1 MINSVISYNGK
12 VTIRVKNK
20 PPKSKHNE
28 GTSHLFNLL
37 HSILTQALILDDMKQ
52 LSQKLPSYF
61 VLVKDNPTISSD
73 VLLEGNY
80 SDIENRSVLL
90 QALPIVNRE
99 LTKTEKG
106 EGLKFSALLTHSMLN
121 TSTYELTDGY
131 ILMLDSHQNNI
142 LAFSK
147 IDLRSIQ
154 PVYDDVAGQA
164 AIDWEMSFNNS
175 LEEV

>member
-20 PPKSKHNE
+20 PPKSRHNE

-37 HSILTQALILDDMKQ
+37 HGILTQALVLDDVKQ

-73 VLLEGNY
+73 ILLDGNY
-80 SDIENRSVLL
+80 ADIENRSVLL
-90 QALPIVNRE
+90 QGLPIVNRE
-99 LTKTEKG
+99 LTDK
-106 EGLKFSALLTHSMLN
+106 GLKFSALLTHSMLN
-121 TSTYELTDGY
+121 TSMYELTDGY
-131 ILMLDSHQNNI
+131 ILMLDSHQDNI

-175 LEEV
+175 LKEVQNK